1 MVEMNKMVKLFLAG
15 VAAWIGGLGVIL
27 AVLYFGNGGADF
39 TVTDFTGFG
48 VLFVVVST
56 LLMLGVYLPGLLWL
70 RRKSSKTLFFPLF
83 SGVILNL
90 PIFILL
96 VILIGRK
103 VSAPEAVGFMLTF
116 LVAGLVFGL
125 GFARAGYHE
134 RQRL

>member
-1 MVEMNKMVKLFLAG
+1 MKKIAQLLLTII
-15 VAAWIGGLGVIL
+15 AAWLGGLIVIFTL
-27 AVLYFGNGGADF
+27 LYFMNGGADF
-39 TVTDFTGFG
+39 TREDLMGFG

-56 LLMLGVYLPGLLWL
+56 LLMLGVYLPGLFWL

-83 SGVILNL
+83 SGMILNL

-96 VILIGRK
+96 GFLIGRK
-103 VSAPEAVGFMLTF
+103 MSAAEALGFMLTF

-134 RQRL
+134 RQRF